1 MKTLRVG
8 IATYEEMK
16 ARTLAIA
23 RGEYRAGAHEPQ
35 VWFTSAESFAKVL
48 SDRNRDLLRVI
59 ADSAP
64 ESLAALAERTGRQ
77 KSNLSRTLKTMERY
91 GFVQLRRG
99 ERGALIPRVPYQKI
113 SLVLPLRGPAGQQTE
128 AA

>member
-8 IATYEEMK
+8 IATYQEMK
-16 ARTLAIA
+16 ARTIAIA
-23 RGEYRAGAHEPQ
+23 KGEYKPGAHEPQ

-59 ADSAP
+59 AESAP
-64 ESLAALAERTGRQ
+64 ESLAVLAERTGRQ

-91 GFVQLRRG
+91 GFVELRRG
-99 ERGALIPRVPYQKI
+99 RRGSLIPRVPYQRI
-113 SLVLPLRGPAGQQTE
+113 SLTVLLSKPAGRQIE

>member
-23 RGEYRAGAHEPQ
+23 RGQYKPGANEPR
-35 VWFTSAESFAKVL
+35 VWFTSADSFAKVL
-48 SDRNRDLLRVI
+48 SDRNRDLLRII

-64 ESLAALAERTGRQ
+64 ESLAALAQSTGRQ

-91 GFVQLRRG
+91 GFVQLKRG
-99 ERGALIPRVPYQKI
+99 EHGSLIPRVPYQKI
-113 SLVLPLRGPAGQQTE
+113 SLVLPLRGPAGPQTE

>member
-16 ARTLAIA
+16 TRTLAIA
-23 RGEYRAGAHEPQ
+23 RGQFKPGAHEPQ

-48 SDRNRDLLRVI
+48 SDRNRDLLRII

-91 GFVQLRRG
+91 GFVQLKRG
-99 ERGALIPRVPYQKI
+99 ERGSLIPRVPYQAI
-113 SLVLPLRGPAGQQTE
+113 SLLLPLRKLVGQRTE

>member
-23 RGEYRAGAHEPQ
+23 RGEYKLGANEPR

-48 SDRNRDLLRVI
+48 SDRNRDLLHII

-64 ESLAALAERTGRQ
+64 QSLAALAERTGRQ

-91 GFVQLRRG
+91 GFVQLKRG
-99 ERGALIPRVPYQKI
+99 ERGSLIPRVPYQAI
-113 SLVLPLRGPAGQQTE
+113 SLLLPLREAGGTT
-128 AA
+128 A